1 MITESM
7 YIGSGDIHALLSGFD
22 TVAYTNLIKRFVSGE
37 KPYYNALASP
47 IDALRTGA
55 IIESVFTKTLP
66 FNYFGQY
73 VVKSEDMDVFKASLD
88 FAEIEGGKVKSFI
101 ELKTISFDDFFDQ
114 LANIRDDQ
122 AELLKWVKKHKKIYY
137 NQVQEQLYC
146 TGLDSATLCFVCVFT
161 YDDEENWEREIKE
174 NEIIRVTIPR
184 DEAVIEQIKQRG
196 FIFQEIKDFHLKTK

>member
-7 YIGSGDIHALLSGFD
+7 YIGSGDIHALLSRFD

-122 AELLKWVKKHKKIYY
+122 DELLKWVKKHKKIYY

-146 TGLDSATLCFVCVFT
+146 TGLDSATLYFVCVFT

-184 DEAVIEQIKQRG
+184 DEAVIEKIKQRG
-196 FIFQEIKDFHLKTK
+196 LIFQEIKDFHLKTK